1 MADSKEAAAAAARV
15 TTNGAEARVPTP
27 FAITDHRPPAPDM
40 AAEVLRGLRQ
50 PRKAIPPK
58 YFYDAEGS
66 RLFDA
71 ITRLPEYY
79 LTRTEVAILQANS
92 GAIARRVAANGCLVE
107 YGSGSSAK
115 VRLLL
120 DACQPAAYV
129 PVDIS
134 KEHLAQ
140 AAQAIANDHPALAVH
155 ATCADYTAP
164 FLLPP
169 AVAELPRIGFFP
181 GSSIGNFDPAAAEAF
196 LVAAARTLGSGSCL
210 VIGVDAK
217 KEQDVLH
224 RAYNDA
230 AGVTAAF
237 NRNLLRH
244 LNAALGADFNV
255 DGFEHRA
262 VYNAAAGRVEMY
274 LDATRDQVVSINGER
289 VRFTRGEALHTEN
302 SYKYAPDEFLAK
314 AERAGFRCLDLWTD
328 PRRYFMVLV
337 LQVATAA

>member
-1 MADSKEAAAAAARV
+1 MA
-15 TTNGAEARVPTP
+15 T
-27 FAITDHRPPAPDM
+27 
-40 AAEVLRGLRQ
+40 EVLRGLRQ

-79 LTRTEVAILQANS
+79 LTRTEVAILRTNN

-120 DACQPAAYV
+120 DACRPAAYV

-140 AAQAIANDHPALAVH
+140 AAQAIANDYPALAVH

-169 AVAELPRIGFFP
+169 AVTELPRIGFFP

-196 LVAAARTLGSGSCL
+196 LAAAARTLGPGSCL

-217 KEQDVLH
+217 KDQSVLH

-230 AGVTAAF
+230 AGVTASF

-244 LNAALGADFNV
+244 LNTALGADFDV
-255 DGFEHRA
+255 EGFQHRA

-274 LDATRDQVVSINGER
+274 LDAKRDQVVSISGER
-289 VRFTRGEALHTEN
+289 VAFARGEALHTEN